1 MESVKIIVD
10 SSTVDSRY
18 LHLLSQSCQES
29 LGIYIGIEDL
39 TSKEFSERIESGDYS
54 IALYPLKADFN
65 SGLAVFGEFDENECL
80 RSAKGDLN
88 SSESIMQCPSVNQLV
103 DSYAAAEKAL
113 LEQYGFIPLF
123 YKNSYIVANKDNED
137 IIYDPFTGSV
147 DYRIAKNYS

>member
-1 MESVKIIVD
+1 M
-10 SSTVDSRY
+10 
-18 LHLLSQSCQES
+18 
-29 LGIYIGIEDL
+29 
-39 TSKEFSERIESGDYS
+39 
-54 IALYPLKADFN
+54 
-65 SGLAVFGEFDENECL
+65 
-80 RSAKGDLN
+80 
-88 SSESIMQCPSVNQLV
+88 NQLV